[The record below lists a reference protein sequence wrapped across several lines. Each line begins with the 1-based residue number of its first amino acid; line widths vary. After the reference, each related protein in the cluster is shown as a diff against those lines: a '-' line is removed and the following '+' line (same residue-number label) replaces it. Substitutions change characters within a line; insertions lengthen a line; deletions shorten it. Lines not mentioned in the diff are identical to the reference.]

1 MASERCVLENSSLR
15 LEVELARGGTVGSA
29 PRAVLTVR
37 LADAATGTSR
47 ADGPYIYRATIPDEQ
62 GTIVHEGLHEPS
74 MHRLGPDAGAGSVE
88 IRGILA
94 GLAVSH
100 VFSLPADR
108 PILEER
114 LTLNNPGREPIRL
127 AGLETG
133 MTRVVADH
141 VGAVPR
147 DRADDRITAIP
158 FLHRPDDPP
167 DVDHAFGIAELLRRP
182 GAEHRVN
189 LAPLTWPQYG
199 SVPAR
204 AHASEGWAWTHSG
217 KTLGVFKFN
226 QEGMEFGLLAPEVG
240 RDGVALRFGG
250 AGLHAGDPSALAS
263 IAPGASVALGLTR
276 YALVDGGAAE
286 AYLAFRAFLD
296 EHGCRFPPDF
306 DPPVHWN
313 ELYDNRDWNLGSPGK
328 PPSKRDTRSVCYT
341 HAQLMEEARKAK
353 EYGCQALYLDPG
365 WDTDFGTFLW
375 GERWMGPR
383 KTFIEEVRAR
393 FGLGVSLHC
402 PLATWM
408 SLGCPWQ
415 NLDGGPAV
423 ATWPTAALRRRED
436 GSVIEGAV
444 CIGSRQYL
452 DEAARRLLEHC
463 ADGVGYLMFDGNWW
477 NGGCWDPDHGHPV
490 PFTIEDQVRACLS
503 LAQRIHARFPKVIIE
518 MHDPV
523 VGGNIPRY
531 TPVYYKYGLPGSYDD
546 NWGFELMWQP
556 MEDIRSGRARS
567 LYWYNLGCNVPVYL
581 HIDLRDDNEHCLV
594 LWWYASTCR
603 HLGIGGTHPVPAV
616 AAAQV
621 QAMRRYRQLERFYKR
636 GEFFGM
642 GEEIHVHAL
651 PAENAFVVNLF
662 NLTGDERLVEGS
674 IQVADMGL
682 DPDRW
687 YASPKG
693 GGFDAKAGTFRVSR
707 RMAPWS
713 AVVLE
718 VPSVAP

>member
-1 MASERCVLENSSLR
+1 MRLLDAST
-15 LEVELARGGTVGSA
+15 G
-29 PRAVLTVR
+29 AVL
-37 LADAATGTSR
+37 
-47 ADGPYIYRATIPDEQ
+47 ADGPYVHRATIPDDQ
-62 GTIVHEGLHEPS
+62 GTIVREGLREPS
-74 MHRLGPDAGAGSVE
+74 LRLLGPDAGPGSVE
-88 IRGILA
+88 IRGTLA

-100 VFSLPADR
+100 VFSLPAER

-114 LTLNNPGREPIRL
+114 VTLANPGREPIRL
-127 AGLETG
+127 VGLETG

-141 VGAVPR
+141 VGVVPR
-147 DRADDRITAIP
+147 DLADDRITAIP
-158 FLHRPDDPP
+158 FLHRPEDPP
-167 DVDHAFGIAELLRRP
+167 DMDHAFSIAEVLRRP

-199 SVPAR
+199 SVPIR
-204 AHASEGWAWTHSG
+204 AHASEGWAWTHAG
-217 KTLGVFKFN
+217 KALGVFKFN
-226 QEGMEFGLLAPEVG
+226 QEGMEFSLLAPEVG

-341 HAQLMEEARKAK
+341 RAQLMEEARKAK

-423 ATWPTAALRRRED
+423 ATWPAAALRRRED

-452 DEAARRLLEHC
+452 DEAARRLSEHC

-636 GEFFGM
+636 GDFYGI

-651 PAENAFVVNLF
+651 PKENAFAVNLF
-662 NLTGDERLVEGS
+662 NLTGDERVVEGS
-674 IQVADMGL
+674 IRVADMGL